1 MKERPVPEKA
11 FLMKILNMETRYEKE
26 LIEFYRGYI
35 QSASMVR
42 LFSGFGDDNAY
53 FVEDLEDEL
62 NLALIAAVPTLTKT
76 LYKKKNKLNC

>member
-1 MKERPVPEKA
+1 MKERPVTEKA
-11 FLMKILNMETRYEKE
+11 FLMKILNMETGYEKE

-35 QSASMVR
+35 QSASMVS
-42 LFSGFGDDNAY
+42 LFSGFGDNNAY